1 MNLPPIHPRLA
12 VRFSFFLV
20 FSLILFLPPPVLAQ
34 IDTSKVGWR
43 DRANVWT
50 EENRFE
56 APLWFFPAS
65 GIPADNHVMPFRA
78 RLNGSTNALWGISLM
93 HTQFSNG
100 TQTHPTYT
108 NQTMGFGYNLN
119 REDLG
124 EPSIGLHFES
134 QFYQGAWLTEFH
146 LNSTGIDGTPHR
158 WLYSLGDRQTGHNRL
173 MSWESEYFVLNGPKQ
188 PGPWLALDADNDTS
202 GTYVGGSLKLLG
214 NSSLQH
220 NQNNYPILYG
230 KGTQSFMQL
239 LMLNSS
245 DALVLGSIGATN
257 DYWRPKAID
266 LQARSARFVMDGM
279 TQKYSLG
286 CAPIATD
293 STLQVDGGA
302 RFNGGIRLRSSF
314 GADSLSATTKGY
326 VDTRFAA
333 AAAGSEQIISDSI
346 AQLEARTLVA
356 LRDTLDTNSRQY
368 TRLSQLSDSLNTLP
382 RQQGMTA
389 AALRDSLDANTRQY
403 TRISQL
409 SDSLNT
415 LPRQQGISVAQLS
428 DSLNSLPRQQ
438 GMTAAALRDS
448 LDANTR
454 QYTRISQLSDSLN
467 TIPRQQGISVAQLSD
482 SLNTLPRQQ
491 GMTATALRDSLDAN
505 TRQYTRLAQLSD
517 SLNTIPRQQGMTA
530 AALRDSL
537 DANTR
542 QYTRLSQLSDS
553 LNTIPRQQGMTAAAL
568 RDSLDANTR
577 QYTRLAQLSDSL
589 NTIPRQ
595 QGISAAQLSD
605 SLNTLP
611 RQQGMT
617 ATALRDSLDANTRQY
632 TRLSQLSDS
641 LNTLPRQ
648 QGMTATALRD
658 SLDAN
663 TRQYTPR
670 AELADSLDRIPRQ
683 AVTLEALSDSLDA
696 NERLTI
702 RPTHGLM
709 STSIDWTDAEVFAD
723 TVSSNTTYT
732 FPSTLDG
739 KTIVVAITSTGNYAI
754 TWPSAVRWPYMRAP
768 VQTANK
774 TDIYTFIRIG
784 SSIYGTYVQNY

>member
-1 MNLPPIHPRLA
+1 MNLPPIHPRHA

-43 DRANVWT
+43 DRVNVWT

-100 TQTHPTYT
+100 NQTNPTYT

-202 GTYVGGSLKLLG
+202 GAYVGGSLKLLG
-214 NSSLQH
+214 NSSIQH

-245 DALVLGSIGATN
+245 DALVLGSIGAAN

-266 LQARSARFVMDGM
+266 LQARSARFVMDGLL
-279 TQKYSLG
+279 QKYSLG
-286 CAPIATD
+286 CAPVATD

-302 RFNGGIRLRSSF
+302 RFSGGIRLQSSF
-314 GADSLSATTKGY
+314 GADSLSATTLGY
-326 VDTRFAA
+326 VETRIAA
-333 AAAGSEQIISDSI
+333 AAVGSAQIISDSI
-346 AQLEARTLVA
+346 SQLEARTLAA
-356 LRDTLDTNSRQY
+356 LRDTLDTNSRQF
-368 TRLSQLSDSLNTLP
+368 TRLS
-382 RQQGMTA
+382 
-389 AALRDSLDANTRQY
+389 
-403 TRISQL
+403 
-409 SDSLNT
+409 
-415 LPRQQGISVAQLS
+415 
-428 DSLNSLPRQQ
+428 
-438 GMTAAALRDS
+438 
-448 LDANTR
+448 
-454 QYTRISQLSDSLN
+454 
-467 TIPRQQGISVAQLSD
+467 
-482 SLNTLPRQQ
+482 
-491 GMTATALRDSLDAN
+491 
-505 TRQYTRLAQLSD
+505 
-517 SLNTIPRQQGMTA
+517 
-530 AALRDSL
+530 
-537 DANTR
+537 
-542 QYTRLSQLSDS
+542 
-553 LNTIPRQQGMTAAAL
+553 
-568 RDSLDANTR
+568 
-577 QYTRLAQLSDSL
+577 QLSDSL

-617 ATALRDSLDANTRQY
+617 VAALRDSLDANTRQYTRLAQLSDSLNTLPRQQGISAAQLSDSLNTLPRQQGMTAAALRDSLDANTRQY
-632 TRLSQLSDS
+632 TRLSQISDSLNTIPRQQGISVAQLSDS

-648 QGMTATALRD
+648 QGMTAAALRD

-683 AVTLEALSDSLDA
+683 AATLEALSDSLDA